1 MAERGWRRILSF
13 DPVQLDSSC
22 RLPVQWDSNA
32 QSYPSR
38 IYILVK
44 VGTICYLTDDATV
57 TASPGCHALTGE
69 MCVSDVQVS
78 SSNQR
83 DLADGRASNR
93 NEVRARPTTWPD
105 SRRDCLPGF
114 DKLAPVRSL
123 P

>member
-44 VGTICYLTDDATV
+44 VGTVCYLTDDTIV
-57 TASPGCHALTGE
+57 TASPRCHALTGE

-83 DLADGRASNR
+83 DLACTRTQDCN
-93 NEVRARPTTWPD
+93 RARAVIAEGPD
-105 SRRDCLPGF
+105 LRLDCL
-114 DKLAPVRSL
+114 
-123 P
+123 